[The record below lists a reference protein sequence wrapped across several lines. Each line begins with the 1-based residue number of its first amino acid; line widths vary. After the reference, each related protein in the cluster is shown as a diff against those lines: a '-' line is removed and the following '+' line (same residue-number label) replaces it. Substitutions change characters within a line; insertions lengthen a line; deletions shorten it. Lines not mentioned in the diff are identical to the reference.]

1 MSCSLWCGSGQ
12 YADQD
17 VHTLIKIPA
26 FAGMTEGGRNGERGG
41 AGMTAGAELTEKSVN
56 DGGRGANGE
65 KRE

>member
-1 MSCSLWCGSGQ
+1 
-12 YADQD
+12 
-17 VHTLIKIPA
+17 
-26 FAGMTEGGRNGERGG
+26 MTEGGRNGERGG